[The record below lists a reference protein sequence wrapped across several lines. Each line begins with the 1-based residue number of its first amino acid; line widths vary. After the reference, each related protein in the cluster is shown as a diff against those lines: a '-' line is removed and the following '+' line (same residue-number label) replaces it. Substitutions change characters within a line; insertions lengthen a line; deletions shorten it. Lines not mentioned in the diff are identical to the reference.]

1 VRRSRNAKIV
11 ATLGPASSTPEMIL
25 ALFEAGVD
33 VFRLNFSHGTHKDHK
48 ARFEAIRRV
57 EAMTG
62 RPIGILMDLQGPK
75 LRIGTFADGP
85 IDLSLNAEFT
95 FDLKPGPGDHTRVC
109 LPHPEIFAAL
119 VPGTDLLVDD
129 GKVRLRVVDCGP
141 DFAVTRVKVAGRL
154 SERKGVNLPNVIL
167 PLSPLTAK
175 DHRDLEF
182 GLGLGA
188 DWVALSFVQKP
199 EDVLE
204 ARDLIG
210 SRAKIMSKLEK
221 PAAIDNLD
229 EIVALSDGIM
239 IARGDLGVEVPLE
252 RVPILQR
259 RILRACRRDGTPV
272 VVATQMLE
280 SMTASPVPTR
290 AEASDV
296 ATAVFEGADAVM
308 LSAESASGRYPRE
321 AVSVMDSIIRGSEGE
336 ANAGL
341 YSKAEPDELRGS
353 HADAICSALGI
364 TAHRIAAKA
373 IVAYTKSG
381 ASSIR
386 AARERPSAPILSLT
400 PSIATARQL
409 AAVWSVHSIIV
420 DEVVDEASMTQ
431 LACDV
436 ALGTGFGQAGD
447 SIVII
452 AGIPFG
458 MSGTTNLL
466 RTATLPDAIEEL
478 RQLKSDER
486 LRTSNVAPLADARAD

>member
-1 VRRSRNAKIV
+1 
-11 ATLGPASSTPEMIL
+11 
-25 ALFEAGVD
+25 
-33 VFRLNFSHGTHKDHK
+33 
-48 ARFEAIRRV
+48 
-57 EAMTG
+57 
-62 RPIGILMDLQGPK
+62 
-75 LRIGTFADGP
+75 
-85 IDLSLNAEFT
+85 
-95 FDLKPGPGDHTRVC
+95 
-109 LPHPEIFAAL
+109 
-119 VPGTDLLVDD
+119 
-129 GKVRLRVVDCGP
+129 
-141 DFAVTRVKVAGRL
+141 
-154 SERKGVNLPNVIL
+154 
-167 PLSPLTAK
+167 
-175 DHRDLEF
+175 
-182 GLGLGA
+182 
-188 DWVALSFVQKP
+188 
-199 EDVLE
+199 
-204 ARDLIG
+204 
-210 SRAKIMSKLEK
+210 MSKLEK

-239 IARGDLGVEVPLE
+239 VARGDLGVEVPLE
-252 RVPILQR
+252 QVPIIQR
-259 RILRACRRDGTPV
+259 RILRVCRRDGKPV

-321 AVSVMDSIIRGSEGE
+321 AVSMMDSIVRGSEGE

-364 TAHRIAAKA
+364 TAHRIAAKV

-409 AAVWSVHSIIV
+409 AAVWGVHSIIV

-431 LACDV
+431 LACDL
-436 ALGTGFGQAGD
+436 ALRTGFGQAGD

-458 MSGTTNLL
+458 VSGTTNLL
-466 RTATLPDAIEEL
+466 RTATLSDAVEQPD
-478 RQLKSDER
+478 QLKSDER
-486 LRTSNVAPLADARAD
+486 LRIRDVAALAEAHAD